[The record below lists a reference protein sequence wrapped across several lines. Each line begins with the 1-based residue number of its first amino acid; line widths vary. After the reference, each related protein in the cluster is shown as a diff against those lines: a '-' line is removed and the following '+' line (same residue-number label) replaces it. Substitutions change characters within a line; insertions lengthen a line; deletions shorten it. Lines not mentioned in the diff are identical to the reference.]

1 MMKNL
6 GGKRNYVC
14 LVELKEKK
22 VLILKC
28 TLLYDEI
35 WNRSLKSKCILKA
48 TGAAQRGSKDQ

>member
-14 LVELKEKK
+14 LGELKEKK
-22 VLILKC
+22 ALLLKC
-28 TLLYDEI
+28 TLLYDGI

-48 TGAAQRGSKDQ
+48 IGAAQRGSKDQ